1 MASEKI
7 HLVGQNAA
15 VAENQVFRLVGYIG
29 RVSELHAG
37 LFGGASTF
45 GGEGSILATLIGA
58 LLVTTI
64 RNGLNILGVNAF
76 WQYVVNGIV
85 IIAAV
90 AIDQYR
96 RRR

>member
-1 MASEKI
+1 MRLRTPRPSQATRDQGSALVIAMAF
-7 HLVGQNAA
+7 V
-15 VAENQVFRLVGYIG
+15 
-29 RVSELHAG
+29 
-37 LFGGASTF
+37 
-45 GGEGSILATLIGA
+45 LIGA
-58 LLVTTI
+58 LMVTTI

-90 AIDQYR
+90 AVDQYR